1 MKTKKAMAKTVD
13 GENILYHILQK
24 QIIQAFDAFNP
35 PDHVKYMIEQLMLW
49 GSVWFRPETCA
60 QIPILLPYV
69 VRESACRR
77 KNSSTGMDSWG
88 TSNARG
94 SCAMIIP

>member
-1 MKTKKAMAKTVD
+1 MAKSVD

-24 QIIQAFDAFNP
+24 QIIQAFDAVNP

-49 GSVWFRPETCA
+49 GGVWFRPETCA

-69 VRESACRR
+69 VRDSSCRR
-77 KNSSTGMDSWG
+77 KNSSTGRDSWG

-94 SCAMIIP
+94 GSCAMIIP